1 MIQNKIL
8 LKIKTVVNYL
18 NFFFYTE
25 LKTKSKN
32 KSLNLSKKQ
41 WHFGYTNLTDPLLH
55 FSTLK

>member
-41 WHFGYTNLTDPLLH
+41 WHFGYTNLTDPLLQ